1 MAAAIDRTAV
11 LEAAARL
18 VERRRYDLAIA
29 EYRKLIALN
38 PRDARTWLK
47 IGDIECRRS
56 AYADAIDAYVRAGE
70 AYSAQGHA
78 AKMIATFTRVREL
91 IATRAPHLEELYS
104 RLPFAIVDAYCELG
118 LTSDAMVVLGDLAA
132 DLSRRGREAEAI
144 AVLRKGTE
152 IDPEHPSPRL
162 RLAEALSRFGDT
174 LGAVA
179 ELGVAAS
186 RLVAMGR
193 TEDALIVIERLLHH
207 DPDPSFARLA
217 AELYLARGS
226 REDAT
231 LALRKLQICVRADE
245 KDLDALRLLAQA
257 FGALG
262 HVEKV
267 DEVQREIAEIVGARG
282 IPPLPPA
289 EPAPEPPSD
298 DASSDEDMRKTT
310 ERSTVQV
317 IPVSPE
323 SWKAIASR
331 LQAVGGE
338 GEQVLA
344 FVCAPENDER
354 ATMRTIYGVVKILFD

>member
-1 MAAAIDRTAV
+1 MAAAVDRSAV

-18 VERRRYDLAIA
+18 VEKRRYDLALA
-29 EYRKLIALN
+29 EYRKLIAVDA
-38 PRDARTWLK
+38 RDARTWLK

-56 AYADAIDAYVRAGE
+56 AFVQAIEAYVRAGE

-78 AKMIATFTRVREL
+78 AKSIATFTRVREL
-91 IATRAPHLEELYS
+91 IATRAPELEERYA
-104 RLPFAIVDAYCELG
+104 RLPFAIVEGYRQLG
-118 LTSDAMVVLGDLAA
+118 LVSDALVVLGDLAT
-132 DLSRRGREAEAI
+132 DLARRGQEAESI
-144 AVLRKGTE
+144 AVLRQATE
-152 IDPEHPSPRL
+152 LDPEHPSPRL
-162 RLAEALSRFGDT
+162 RLAEALSRAGDAPAAAT
-174 LGAVA
+174 

-186 RLVAMGR
+186 RLVAKGR

-207 DPDPSFARLA
+207 QPDPSFARLA

-245 KDLDALRLLAQA
+245 RDLDALRLLAEA
-257 FGALG
+257 FGILG

-267 DEVQREIAEIVGARG
+267 DEVRREIAEIVGGRG
-282 IPPLPPA
+282 VPPLPPA
-289 EPAPEPPSD
+289 NVEEELAPESSPAD
-298 DASSDEDMRKTT
+298 DTRKVT
-310 ERSTVQV
+310 EQSTVQV

-344 FVCAPENDER
+344 FVCAPEGNER